1 MRNGFLNE
9 KDRMA
14 AEKEIKMNL
23 IKTPVKGM
31 PEYGPLEA
39 QIRENALNKIK
50 NTYGKYGFLL
60 IETPALEHIENLTSR
75 QGGDNEKLTFKV
87 MKRGAKLEQETDVS
101 RMCDC
106 GLRYDLTVPLA
117 RFYANN
123 RNNLPVPFKSLQV
136 GHAWRA
142 ERPQKGRFRQFMQCD
157 IDVIGDSSN
166 LAEIELIGATMG
178 MLHELGLGNST
189 VRINDR
195 RILKAMAASCSFPDD
210 EMDAIFIILDKLD
223 KIGMEGV
230 KTELLAMGLPAENV
244 DRYCCFFTDRLCDSC
259 GEFFEKNGSAAVD
272 RELIQNLD
280 SIIRCV
286 RPILPEGGRIVFD
299 PTLVRGMSYYTGPI
313 FEVGLDSSGLSIAG
327 GGRYDKMIGKFC
339 GEDVPACG
347 FSIGFERIISLM
359 RDQMAT
365 DMDENNRL
373 AFLIDR
379 DVDENKIGLVL
390 KKAAALRAEGM
401 SVLVSPRR
409 KNAGKQKSSLEQLGY
424 RKIIDIYKETEI

>member
-1 MRNGFLNE
+1 
-9 KDRMA
+9 
-14 AEKEIKMNL
+14 
-23 IKTPVKGM
+23 M

-50 NTYGKYGFLL
+50 STYGKYGFLL

-195 RILKAMAASCSFPDD
+195 RILKAMARIQEYPSASPALLQYQSQQICRRGSRLPGSSFPHR
-210 EMDAIFIILDKLD
+210 EC
-223 KIGMEGV
+223 
-230 KTELLAMGLPAENV
+230 PPQ
-244 DRYCCFFTDRLCDSC
+244 
-259 GEFFEKNGSAAVD
+259 GS
-272 RELIQNLD
+272 
-280 SIIRCV
+280 
-286 RPILPEGGRIVFD
+286 P
-299 PTLVRGMSYYTGPI
+299 
-313 FEVGLDSSGLSIAG
+313 
-327 GGRYDKMIGKFC
+327 
-339 GEDVPACG
+339 
-347 FSIGFERIISLM
+347 
-359 RDQMAT
+359 
-365 DMDENNRL
+365 
-373 AFLIDR
+373 
-379 DVDENKIGLVL
+379 
-390 KKAAALRAEGM
+390 
-401 SVLVSPRR
+401 
-409 KNAGKQKSSLEQLGY
+409 
-424 RKIIDIYKETEI
+424 